1 MFGMDENKVIKAKN
15 DRRVNFN
22 YLIDER
28 INALSAISDEH
39 MNKIVIYCHGLGSN
53 KTWAIKFYENLLN
66 ENIGIVSFDFPGH
79 GEDNTDFSDFDLSL
93 CITYLD
99 RVIQYVKDKYN
110 VPIYLFGC
118 SFGGFVILNKII
130 QNNNIEKTMLMC
142 PAVNFCEILEIKADV
157 SSNYFI
163 DNTFLPLYNNIKI
176 YKKAYLEFK
185 KGEENIKK
193 FAFKN
198 VSIIQ
203 GTKDKTVLY
212 DNIKDF
218 CLKNNLELT
227 TIDNGKH
234 ELYGYDDEIVRF
246 LLKNINK

>member
-93 CITYLD
+93 CIT
-99 RVIQYVKDKYN
+99 
-110 VPIYLFGC
+110 
-118 SFGGFVILNKII
+118 
-130 QNNNIEKTMLMC
+130 
-142 PAVNFCEILEIKADV
+142 
-157 SSNYFI
+157 
-163 DNTFLPLYNNIKI
+163 
-176 YKKAYLEFK
+176 
-185 KGEENIKK
+185 
-193 FAFKN
+193 
-198 VSIIQ
+198 
-203 GTKDKTVLY
+203 
-212 DNIKDF
+212 
-218 CLKNNLELT
+218 
-227 TIDNGKH
+227 
-234 ELYGYDDEIVRF
+234 
-246 LLKNINK
+246 

>member
-1 MFGMDENKVIKAKN
+1 M
-15 DRRVNFN
+15 
-22 YLIDER
+22 IDER

-142 PAVNFCEILEIKADV
+142 PAINFCEILEIKADV

-227 TIDNGKH
+227 TIDNGKY

>member
-163 DNTFLPLYNNIKI
+163 VYFIS
-176 YKKAYLEFK
+176 
-185 KGEENIKK
+185 GK
-193 FAFKN
+193 FYF
-198 VSIIQ
+198 IIS
-203 GTKDKTVLY
+203 
-212 DNIKDF
+212 
-218 CLKNNLELT
+218 
-227 TIDNGKH
+227 
-234 ELYGYDDEIVRF
+234 
-246 LLKNINK
+246 